1 VFPTLYAFRKEKGKI
16 LCPVPQCCQP
26 LDPIIVMSK
35 LESRERKRYST
46 LIQDIIMKE
55 DRRITQLLA
64 IFQEILTLS
73 CPFCHVAVDPIPDA
87 CSAILCLNCSS
98 YYCNYCFR
106 SFRSSE
112 GEEGETEEKAKADCH
127 IHVSSHNNGSAA
139 SLNETGGDP
148 FLSKE
153 LILEGQKKYQE
164 KRLYSCLSLALKNKE
179 YLEEAFHIVS
189 MALLLCYDD
198 IVSLGIDILTVWLTA
213 IQSLSGEAID
223 NPYLAGFKRRES
235 LEGEE
240 DTSHPTLTIRSLSLE
255 GTINNSGKIL
265 ANAILTNNDIAIRQI
280 LAAFKGTM
288 ELNYCETVVA
298 SEEEFETEVL
308 AVPPAGEVER
318 IVRIA
323 YPLLTLCVLMNL
335 PWLAIELIKSGA
347 NLYAKDNKYGRTSL
361 MVILEKDCKEVI
373 TYLLSQEYKDL
384 RNATSEGLID
394 WNASLTDEENQYN
407 ALHVLARF
415 GHFHMISLF
424 LKETGCDINCGK
436 GPYGYSPLSTA
447 ILSNKLLVARE
458 LIRQFANLFHSSVA
472 VGDTRI
478 TTPYYLILEKGYLFL
493 LKEIIKLYPDILEK
507 STKSSG
513 FSVLSVNEDEDSQ
526 IQKQFSVNEDD
537 GYKAL
542 HVVIQFQNNSLLPFL
557 IKEQK
562 WKNINDKEN
571 IDHISPFAMAI
582 LYGNTIAAQYLL
594 ENCSEELDIFSS
606 WFDRGRYPL

>member
-1 VFPTLYAFRKEKGKI
+1 VFPTLYAFREEKGKI

-55 DRRITQLLA
+55 DRRIAQLLSA
-64 IFQEILTLS
+64 LQEILTLS
-73 CPFCHVAVDPIPDA
+73 CPFCRIAVDPLPDA

-98 YYCNYCFR
+98 YYCNYCFLC
-106 SFRSSE
+106 FLSS
-112 GEEGETEEKAKADCH
+112 GQQGETEDKAKAACH
-127 IHVSSHNNGSAA
+127 IHVSSHNNGNVS

-164 KRLYSCLSLALKNKE
+164 KRLFSCLTLALNNKE
-179 YLEEAFHIVS
+179 YEEEAVHLVS

-198 IVSLGIDILTVWLTA
+198 VISLGIDIVTVWLTS
-213 IQSLSGEAID
+213 IHSLSGDGTD

-240 DTSHPTLTIRSLSLE
+240 DAHPTVTMRSMSLE
-255 GTINNSGKIL
+255 GTANNSGKIL

-280 LAAFKGTM
+280 LTAFKESL

-298 SEEEFETEVL
+298 SEEVVETEVP
-308 AVPPAGEVER
+308 AVPAGEER
-318 IVRIA
+318 VLRIA

-335 PWLAIELIKSGA
+335 PWVAIELIKLGA
-347 NLYAKDNKYGRTSL
+347 DLYAKDNKYGRTSL
-361 MVILEKDCKEVI
+361 MVILEKNCKDVI
-373 TYLLSQEYKDL
+373 SFLLSQEYKDL
-384 RNATSEGLID
+384 RDATGQGLIN

-407 ALHVLARF
+407 ALHVIARF
-415 GHFHMISLF
+415 GHFHMIPLF
-424 LKETGCDINCGK
+424 IKQTQCDINCGK
-436 GPYGYSPLSTA
+436 GPYCYSPLSTA
-447 ILSNKLLVARE
+447 ILSNQILVARE
-458 LIRQFANLFHSSVA
+458 LIRQGADLFHSSIA
-472 VGDTRI
+472 VGDAGI
-478 TTPYYLILEKGYLFL
+478 TTPYYLILEKGILLL
-493 LKEIIKLYPDILEK
+493 LKEVVKIFPGILEK

-513 FSVLSVNEDEDSQ
+513 FSANIDLQNQ
-526 IQKQFSVNEDD
+526 QFSVTQDD

-542 HVVIQFQNNSLLPFL
+542 HVIIQFQNNSLLSYL

-562 WKNINDKEN
+562 CKNINDKDN

-582 LYGNTIAAQYLL
+582 LYGNTVAAKYLL
-594 ENCSEELDIFSS
+594 ENCYEELDIFSS